1 MLNIE
6 AINER
11 FVAFSKVILKFR
23 AVILV
28 AMVLILAISFY
39 GLKQLKS
46 DTDDSHYFNEGDE
59 LLLAKDYMASIFG
72 NDNFCA
78 VLVHVDDVFTP
89 RVLAGIREMGRELEA
104 RVPYVDDVI
113 SVTDMEFTR
122 GDEDGLDV
130 SDIVPDPIPEEPA
143 QLAEIRMDHGAPQ
156 AHTLR
161 YSGRAW

>member
-78 VLVHVDDVFTP
+78 VLVHVDNVFTP
-89 RVLAGIREMGRELEA
+89 HVLTGIREMGRELEA
-104 RVPYVDDVI
+104 KVPYVDDVI
-113 SVTDMEFTR
+113 LNVAGILLGFGVYRLCRKFTAQISAR
-122 GDEDGLDV
+122 VGRHRNGG
-130 SDIVPDPIPEEPA
+130 EP
-143 QLAEIRMDHGAPQ
+143 L
-156 AHTLR
+156 
-161 YSGRAW
+161 